1 MIICAKLLYTATSF
15 PTDALFRSDFY
26 SIRFFS
32 LVVLVVLVS
41 DPLKAMSDKASYRR
55 SRKEIRIS
63 AQVCFR
69 AINGLCLAEFEH
81 RLGTNEPKYTL

>member
-15 PTDALFRSDFY
+15 PTDALFRSGFY

-32 LVVLVVLVS
+32 LVVLGS

-55 SRKEIRIS
+55 PRKEIRIL

-69 AINGLCLAEFEH
+69 AINGLYLAEFEH
-81 RLGTNEPKYTL
+81 RLGTNEAKYTL